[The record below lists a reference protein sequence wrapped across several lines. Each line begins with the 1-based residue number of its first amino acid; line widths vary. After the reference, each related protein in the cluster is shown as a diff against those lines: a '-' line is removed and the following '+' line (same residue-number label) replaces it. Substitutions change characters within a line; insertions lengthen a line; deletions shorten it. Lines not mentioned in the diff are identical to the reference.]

1 VSDAAEQPEPD
12 RVPGH
17 PHPRETR
24 CLFGQ
29 EAAEQ
34 GFLAAWAEDRLHH
47 AWLLRGPRGIGK
59 ATLAYRIA
67 RAASLDPPQGC
78 PVTTRIRARSEPRL
92 AVLRRTVNEKTGRLR
107 TQITIDDVR
116 AVRRFLSLSAADGGW
131 RAVIVDAAD
140 EMNNSAANALLKV
153 LEEPPARTALLLVA
167 HSPAALLPTIRSRC
181 RTLDL
186 RPLGPKA
193 LAAALA
199 GAGAPVVASEAGPL
213 ALLAGGSVGEALR
226 LTSGGGVALYARL
239 VALLGNGK
247 GVERPGMVSLAD
259 MVTGRGSEAR
269 YELVVRLTLTL
280 VGRLAR
286 HAATGSASD
295 LGASDQDS
303 AEAGPGEAALMAAVA
318 RNQAQAALW
327 AEAAGRAAAAT
338 SHARA
343 VNLDPGQTII
353 DTFLDLDTTLTRARG
368 VA

>member
-1 VSDAAEQPEPD
+1 
-12 RVPGH
+12 
-17 PHPRETR
+17 
-24 CLFGQ
+24 
-29 EAAEQ
+29 
-34 GFLAAWAEDRLHH
+34 
-47 AWLLRGPRGIGK
+47 
-59 ATLAYRIA
+59 
-67 RAASLDPPQGC
+67 
-78 PVTTRIRARSEPRL
+78 
-92 AVLRRTVNEKTGRLR
+92 
-107 TQITIDDVR
+107 
-116 AVRRFLSLSAADGGW
+116 
-131 RAVIVDAAD
+131 
-140 EMNNSAANALLKV
+140 M
-153 LEEPPARTALLLVA
+153 
-167 HSPAALLPTIRSRC
+167 
-181 RTLDL
+181 
-186 RPLGPKA
+186 
-193 LAAALA
+193 
-199 GAGAPVVASEAGPL
+199 VASEAGPL

-226 LTSGGGVALYARL
+226 LISGGGVALYARL

-259 MVTGRGSEAR
+259 MVAGRGSEAR

-295 LGASDQDS
+295 LGASDQYG

-368 VA
+368 MA